1 MPAIAPIKL
10 SPHTHLS
17 FPKSK
22 NHKEQE
28 ILRLFFR
35 VIKNNFGEQVTP
47 QKPRTISMNH
57 KELPKSMQNL
67 PIGLFLFKNWKL
79 LIENFPEKIHATLHK
94 I

>member
-47 QKPRTISMNH
+47 QKPREI
-57 KELPKSMQNL
+57 
-67 PIGLFLFKNWKL
+67 
-79 LIENFPEKIHATLHK
+79 A
-94 I
+94 